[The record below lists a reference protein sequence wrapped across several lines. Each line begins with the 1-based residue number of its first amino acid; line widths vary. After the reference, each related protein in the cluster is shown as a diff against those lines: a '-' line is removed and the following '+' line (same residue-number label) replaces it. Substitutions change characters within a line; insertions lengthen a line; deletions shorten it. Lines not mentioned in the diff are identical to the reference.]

1 MTPMA
6 LPTGP
11 AVTFLFTDIEG
22 STRLERA
29 VGSEAWATI
38 VARHDELLRNAIER
52 NEGLVVKTEGDAFF
66 AAFASPLAGA
76 IAAVGAQRALA
87 EAEWPDAA
95 ALHVRMGLH
104 LGDGRLRHR
113 ANAGDPEDYVGID
126 VNYAARIAAAAN
138 GGQIVVSQALAEA
151 LNDELGPTGLRGD
164 DRLQTV
170 ELVDAGL
177 RAVKDFDEPARL
189 HLLVVAG
196 AADDDRP
203 LRTLEPPSNLPAEL
217 TELVGREAEI
227 ASLRELLA
235 STRVLTL
242 TGPGGSGK
250 TRLALGLAQ
259 EVRDRFPHGTWFVD
273 LAAVREPELLEP
285 AIGST
290 LGLRDSA
297 ERPMA
302 KVLRGHLR
310 DRSTLLLLDNLEQL
324 LPTGADIVASL
335 ARGAPDLRCLVT
347 SRELLR
353 IGGERGHP
361 VPPLDADAG
370 VELFEARATA
380 IRPDLIWDEDTRK
393 VVREICARLSG
404 LPLAIELAAARVR
417 LFSPSLILERLAS
430 SLDLGGGSRDLPERQ
445 RTLRGAMAWSHEL
458 LSEPERIL
466 FRRLGVFAGGWS
478 AALAAQVADPDG
490 SLGLDVFEGLESL
503 ADKSLV
509 RIEPATGNDA
519 EPRFDLHPLLREYA
533 LERLEES
540 GEREKVEARHAG
552 AIAAL
557 SEDAGSRILGPTGPA
572 AIRLLDQEQHN
583 VRSAAEWAL
592 RRGDAD
598 SATRIVARA
607 WRWFQQRGR
616 LVEGRA
622 LLARILALPPAD
634 PRIRALALTAEG
646 GLAYWADDSE
656 AAGRAYQ
663 ERLRLAE
670 ALDDADERAEAHYDL
685 GFIAMV
691 EEDAEALR
699 YHEQRA
705 FDLFTQVGNENG
717 ILRARQ
723 ALGLGVFLSGDYRGA
738 LELEAQ
744 NLAAFRAAGAGYQ
757 VADSNTFHAG
767 VYYRAADVRTAW
779 SYVTEGL
786 SWFAE
791 NANVSGI
798 ARALGMAAIVLCT
811 YGDAELGARAAGATY
826 RIVREKGVML
836 APVKVLHLPEPRDL
850 AIERLG
856 EARATELLED
866 GAAAPVDEIIAEVLA
881 APAPSIDGPI
891 GATEP

>member
-22 STRLERA
+22 STRLERS
-29 VGSEAWATI
+29 VGSEAWAAI
-38 VARHDELLRNAIER
+38 VARHDELLRAAIES
-52 NEGLVVKTEGDAFF
+52 NGGVVVKTEGDAFF
-66 AAFASPLAGA
+66 AAFD
-76 IAAVGAQRALA
+76 R
-87 EAEWPDAA
+87 PDAA
-95 ALHVRMGLH
+95 ARAAADAQRAIAKEPWPDTCRILVRMGLH
-104 LGDGRLRHR
+104 LGEGRLRGGI
-113 ANAGDPEDYVGID
+113 APGQPEDYVGID
-126 VNYAARIAAAAN
+126 VNYAARIAAAGN
-138 GGQIVVSQALAEA
+138 GGQIVLSGPLVEA
-151 LNDELGPTGLRGD
+151 L
-164 DRLQTV
+164 DRANGST
-170 ELVDAGL
+170 EGIGTRVDVGL

-189 HLLVVAG
+189 YLLVVAG

-217 TELVGREAEI
+217 TELVGRDAEI
-227 ASLRELLA
+227 TSLRELLA
-235 STRVLTL
+235 STRILTL

-250 TRLALGLAQ
+250 TRLALGLAH
-259 EVRDRFPHGTWFVD
+259 EVCDRFPHGTWFVD

-302 KVLRGHLR
+302 EALRGHLR

-335 ARGAPDLRCLVT
+335 ARGAPELRCLVT

-370 VELFEARATA
+370 LELFEARASA
-380 IRPDLIWDEDTRK
+380 IRPDLTFDDDTRA

-417 LFSPSLILERLAS
+417 LFSPALILERLS
-430 SLDLGGGSRDLPERQ
+430 TSLDLGGGSRDLPERQ

-458 LSEPERIL
+458 LSEPERVL

-478 AALAAQVADPDG
+478 AALAAEVADPG
-490 SLGLDVFEGLESL
+490 GPLGLGVFEGLESL

-509 RIEPATGNDA
+509 RIEPATGEDA

-533 LERLEES
+533 VERLDES
-540 GEREKVEARHAG
+540 GEREEVEARHAE

-557 SEDAGSRILGPTGPA
+557 AEEAGSRILGPTGPA
-572 AIRLLDQEQHN
+572 AIRLLDLEQHN
-583 VRSAAEWAL
+583 VRAAAEWAL
-592 RRGDAD
+592 RRGNSD
-598 SATRIVARA
+598 SATRIVAPI

-622 LLARILALPPAD
+622 LLARILAHPPVDA
-634 PRIRALALTAEG
+634 RLEALLLTAEG
-646 GLAYWADDSE
+646 GLAYWADDFD
-656 AAGRAYQ
+656 AAGRSYE
-663 ERLRLAE
+663 ERLRVAE
-670 ALDDADERAEAHYDL
+670 SLGDDNERAEAHYDL

-691 EEDAEALR
+691 RGEADALQD
-699 YHEQRA
+699 HEQQA
-705 FDLFTQVGNENG
+705 FDLFTKVGNRNG

-723 ALGLGVFLSGDYRGA
+723 ALGLAVFLGGDYRGA

-744 NLAAFRAAGAGYQ
+744 NLAEFQAAGAGYQ
-757 VADSNTFHAG
+757 IADSMTFHAG
-767 VYYRAADVRTAW
+767 VYFRAGDPATSW
-779 SYVTEGL
+779 GFVTEGL
-786 SWFAE
+786 RWFAE
-791 NANVSGI
+791 NTNVSGI

-826 RIVREKGVML
+826 QIVREKGVML

-856 EARATELLED
+856 EARATELMED
-866 GAAAPVDEIIAEVLA
+866 GAATPVEEVIAEVLA
-881 APAPSIDGPI
+881 APAPSADGPI
-891 GATEP
+891 GATEH